1 MDSRHRRS
9 ASVSLAKSSK
19 GFLVDTNKKSAIT
32 TKVTELVLHSKT
44 NEDDT
49 IMTIP
54 TSPIAP
60 LPPLQRSIS
69 GRLFKSSLKRHGSV
83 NDTSAFLGESSFNTF
98 GVSSIQRP
106 SPRRRNAS
114 VSDMFS
120 HIASSIGAR
129 SVYEPD
135 LALPTRRYSA
145 EMLDYEVDVLIG
157 MCTII
162 IVDDLPARFL

>member
-1 MDSRHRRS
+1 MDSRLGRS
-9 ASVSLAKSSK
+9 TSLSMGKSSK
-19 GFLVDTNKKSAIT
+19 GFLPDTKKAAIT
-32 TKVTELVLHSKT
+32 TKVTELILHSKT

-54 TSPIAP
+54 TSPTTA

-83 NDTSAFLGESSFNTF
+83 NDTSAFLGESNFNTF
-98 GVSSIQRP
+98 GVSSVHRP

-120 HIASSIGAR
+120 HIASSIGAK
-129 SVYEPD
+129 SAYEPD

-145 EMLDYEVDVLIG
+145 EMPDYEVDVLIG
-157 MCTII
+157 KLGII
-162 IVDDLPARFL
+162 IVDDLPASFL